1 MDYPNVDNLFDQE
14 LENNNDIIAIA
25 DSLKDAL
32 TVVLKYGLDINDLF
46 STVLGFMQR
55 KEYDNAAKALSD
67 VVYSIEKLVNE
78 LGDISLSVKQ
88 GVLKIYEQE
97 SKGR

>member
-1 MDYPNVDNLFDQE
+1 MDYPNVDDLFDQE
-14 LENNNDIIAIA
+14 SKNNDDIIAIA
-25 DSLKDAL
+25 DSLKNAF

-67 VVYSIEKLVNE
+67 VVYSIEKLANE

-97 SKGR
+97 NKGR